1 MGIFIAALLASAM
14 GVYAGASIL
23 KVWVGWDRCH
33 LRVFAAAL
41 FFSPA
46 VNLFAKKPVI
56 EFFLRRFHLTL
67 HSAGWPWWFAV
78 LVLLI
83 VGVFEEGIKA
93 LPALVPSVRESI
105 RSCASATPMAL
116 TIGLGF
122 ALGEIWY
129 VAYGIYQHDPAVA
142 RMPFYM
148 LGGFV
153 GERVCAIVV
162 YGFCILLALRGLLP
176 GRRYFVFGLGAAMA
190 SHALAD
196 LPVMLYQM
204 KLIGAYPVSAAL
216 LVITIGCAIPFYR
229 YSKQITSLNRA
240 ALLSTGSR
248 VLYVKEED
256 AESPRRSQDSDRMK
270 KFY

>member
-56 EFFLRRFHLTL
+56 EFFLRRFHFTL
-67 HSAGWPWWFAV
+67 HSAGWPWWFAA

-83 VGVFEEGIKA
+83 VGVCEEGLKA

-105 RSCASATPMAL
+105 RSRASAAPMAL

-129 VAYGIYQHDPAVA
+129 VAYGIYQHDPTVA

-153 GERVCAIVV
+153 GERLYTIV
-162 YGFCILLALRGLLP
+162 GHSFFILLALRGLLP
-176 GRRYFVFGLGAAMA
+176 GKHHFVFGLAAAMA

-196 LPVMLYQM
+196 LPALLYQM
-204 KLIGAYPVSAAL
+204 KLIGAYSVSAIL
-216 LVITIGCAIPFYR
+216 LVITICCAIPFYR
-229 YSKQITSLNRA
+229 YSKQFTSLNRA
-240 ALLSTGSR
+240 ALLATGSR
-248 VLYVKEED
+248 VLYVKDEE
-256 AESPRRSQDSDRMK
+256 AERPRSS
-270 KFY
+270 

>member
-1 MGIFIAALLASAM
+1 VGIFIAALLASAM

-23 KVWVGWDRCH
+23 KVWVGWDRCY
-33 LRVFAAAL
+33 LRVFAATL
-41 FFSPA
+41 IFSPA

-56 EFFLRRFHLTL
+56 EFFLRRFHLAQ

-83 VGVFEEGIKA
+83 VGVCEEGIKA
-93 LPALVPSVRESI
+93 LPALVPSVQESI
-105 RSCASATPMAL
+105 RSRASAAPMAL

-129 VAYGIYQHDPAVA
+129 VAYGIYQHDPAA
-142 RMPFYM
+142 AKLPFYM

-162 YGFCILLALRGLLP
+162 HGFCILLALRGLLT
-176 GRRYFVFGLGAAMA
+176 GKRHFVFGLGTAMA
-190 SHALAD
+190 AHSLAD

-204 KLIGAYPVSAAL
+204 KLIGAYSVSTAL
-216 LVITIGCAIPFYR
+216 LIITIGCAIPFYR
-229 YSKQITSLNRA
+229 YSKQRTSLNRA
-240 ALLSTGSR
+240 ALLATGSR
-248 VLYVKEED
+248 VLYVRDEGAKR
-256 AESPRRSQDSDRMK
+256 PRSS
-270 KFY
+270 

>member
-1 MGIFIAALLASAM
+1 VGILIAALLASAM
-14 GVYAGASIL
+14 GAYAGASIL
-23 KVWVGWDRCH
+23 KAWVGWDRCH
-33 LRVFAAAL
+33 VRVFAAAL
-41 FFSPA
+41 FFSPI

-67 HSAGWPWWFAV
+67 HSAGWPWWFAA

-83 VGVFEEGIKA
+83 VGVCEEGIKA

-105 RSCASATPMAL
+105 RSRASAAPMAL

-142 RMPFYM
+142 NMPFYM

-153 GERVCAIVV
+153 GERLYTIV
-162 YGFCILLALRGLLP
+162 GHSFFILLALRGLLP
-176 GRRYFVFGLGAAMA
+176 GKRHFVFGLGAAMV

-196 LPVMLYQM
+196 LPALLFQM
-204 KLIGAYPVSAAL
+204 KLVGIYPVSAIL
-216 LVITIGCAIPFYR
+216 LVITIGCATPFYR
-229 YSKQITSLNRA
+229 YSKQLTSLNRA
-240 ALLSTGSR
+240 ALLSTSSR
-248 VLYVKEED
+248 VLYVQEKE
-256 AESPRRSQDSDRMK
+256 AVRLRRRL
-270 KFY
+270 